1 MAMASE
7 ACALFLG
14 HVPRYCKVVPPI
26 GFSRRFI
33 AVSCKMR
40 HRNFSPK
47 INRQTKRALP
57 SQLKL
62 RADLDPLSSETDN
75 FVDNNKT
82 IDERVSTGEDEI
94 KEKDEGTSEPPTL
107 PLQDLMKMIKNAE
120 ENILLLNEAR
130 IKALEEVDKVLAEK
144 EALHSEIKILE
155 TKLAETDSKLKVAN
169 QEEADTKLLEAQ
181 LKQFESQISS
191 LSDTRSTRT
200 RTNTSSDSSLLSEIN
215 TLSIE
220 NSVLKS
226 KVEELKE
233 KEKRVEMLEREKC
246 QLEAS
251 IKDLQERV
259 AQTEEDENKF
269 NEELQKKVKTLEEQ
283 LRVSD
288 KEINALMKLYEE
300 SVEEFQKTLDK
311 LKEESEKSVRDLKEV
326 SWEFWSFL
334 SLMVDGW
341 LLEKKISVADAEKL
355 RNLVM
360 KRDLYLRETYLSCK
374 GLNESE
380 IIANFLKLTLP
391 RNSSG
396 LHVVHIAAEMAP
408 IAKVGGLGDVVSGLC
423 KALQRKGNL
432 VEIILPKYDCMDHD
446 RVQDLKVLH
455 ETVESYFEGQLFQ
468 NKIWVGIVEGL
479 PVYFIEPLHPAK
491 YFSRGKFYG
500 DGDDF
505 RRFMY
510 FSRAALELLLEA
522 KKKPDIIHCHDWQT
536 AFVAPL
542 YWDIFANRG
551 LNSARICFTCHN
563 FEHQGSVPAHDLKPC
578 GLDVDHLDRPDRLQ
592 DDSSHGRINA
602 VKGAI
607 VYSNIVT
614 TVSPTY
620 AQEVRSPEG
629 GRGLH
634 LALKTHSRKFFGVL
648 NGIDTDTWN
657 PRTDNFIKAQYSYD
671 DLQGK
676 LINKDYIRKQLGL
689 STSNPSQPLVGC
701 ITRLVPQKGVHL
713 IRNAMYKTLELGGQ
727 FVLLGSSPVPHIQKE
742 FESIAENFKSHADAR
757 LILKYDDVFSHLIYA
772 ASDMFII
779 PSIFEPCG
787 LTQMIAMQ
795 YGSIPIARRTGGL
808 NDSVFDLDNN
818 SIPAELRNGFT
829 FVNADEQSLNGAM
842 ERAFKYYKQNPE
854 GWQELVKRAMTID
867 FSWESSASQYEE
879 LYQKSLARARTF
891 AQT

>member
-7 ACALFLG
+7 AFALFLG
-14 HVPRYCKVVPPI
+14 HVPRNCKVVPPI
-26 GFSRRFI
+26 SFSRRFI
-33 AVSCKMR
+33 VVSCKMR
-40 HRNFSPK
+40 HSNFSPK
-47 INRQTKRALP
+47 RNEQTNRAPP
-57 SQLKL
+57 SQLHL

-75 FVDNNKT
+75 FVDNNNT
-82 IDERVSTGEDEI
+82 IDGAVSTGEDEI
-94 KEKDEGTSEPPTL
+94 KEIQKDEGTSEPPTL
-107 PLQDLMKMIKNAE
+107 PLQHLIKMIKNAE

-155 TKLAETDSKLKVAN
+155 TKLAEIDSKLKVTN
-169 QEEADTKLLEAQ
+169 QEKADT
-181 LKQFESQISS
+181 S
-191 LSDTRSTRT
+191 T

-215 TLSIE
+215 TLRIE

-251 IKDLQERV
+251 IKDLEES

-300 SVEEFQKTLDK
+300 SVEVFQKTLDK

-326 SWEFWSFL
+326 SWEFWSSL

-355 RNLVM
+355 RNLVLN
-360 KRDLYLRETYLSCK
+360 RDLYLRETYLSCK

-380 IIANFLKLTLP
+380 IIAKFLKLTLP

-423 KALQRKGNL
+423 KALQRKGNM

-455 ETVESYFEGQLFQ
+455 ETVESYFEGQLFK

-510 FSRAALELLLEA
+510 FSRAALELLLES

-563 FEHQGSVPAHDLKPC
+563 FEHQGAVPAHDLKPC

-657 PRTDNFIKAQYSYD
+657 PRADNFIKAQYSYD

-689 STSNPSQPLVGC
+689 STSDPSQPLVGC

-795 YGSIPIARRTGGL
+795 YGSIPIARKTGGL
-808 NDSVFDLDNN
+808 NDSVFDLDDN

-842 ERAFKYYKQNPE
+842 ERAFKYYKKNPE
-854 GWQELVKRAMTID
+854 VWQELVKRAMTID

-879 LYQKSLARARTF
+879 LYHKSLARARAF